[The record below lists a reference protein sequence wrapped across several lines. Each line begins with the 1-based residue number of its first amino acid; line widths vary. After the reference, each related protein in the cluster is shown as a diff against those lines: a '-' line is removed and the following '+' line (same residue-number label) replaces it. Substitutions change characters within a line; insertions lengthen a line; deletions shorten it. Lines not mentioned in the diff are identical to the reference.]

1 MIQRGESN
9 GGGLIYMGDD
19 FYKLVRKIEYT
30 VRKVLNIKLTVAY
43 AGENL
48 RKMFFRQTKG
58 KLKYE

>member
-1 MIQRGESN
+1 
-9 GGGLIYMGDD
+9 MGDD

-48 RKMFFRQTKG
+48 RKMFFRQTTG